1 MDTLLKDLRYGFR
14 SLLRRPGFTVIALVA
29 LALGIGANT
38 AIFSLVN
45 AVLLKPLP
53 FKDPDQL
60 VWMWGNIRN
69 AGNRASVSPADFVDF
84 RSQNRTF
91 EQFAASGTLPLAL
104 NLTGGGEP
112 ERLNASSVTGNY
124 FQTLGVAPFLGR
136 GFTPENERPGQD
148 QVAVLNYAFWQKH
161 FGGDSSIL
169 NKTIVLDGKAVEVIG
184 VMPSAF
190 SFPHN
195 ADLWVPMNFDSDPEM
210 KLRKAHFLRP
220 IGRLKPGV
228 TLSDAQA
235 DTDSV
240 ASQLEKLY
248 PDSNTGWN
256 LRLVSLKEQLVGNT
270 RSSLYILFGAVGFVL
285 LIACANVANLT
296 LVRAATRQ
304 KEIAVRAALG
314 ASRLRLIRQM
324 LTESLLLALL
334 GGALGIVV
342 AMFSI
347 DLLLKLGEGSIP
359 RTANVSIDLTV
370 LLFTFIVSVAT
381 GVLFGLAPALRTLK
395 LTLTDS
401 LKEAGR
407 TGGGELRSRTRS
419 LLVIFECA
427 VAVVLLIGAGLLI
440 RSFVELLKTDPGF
453 KADGVLTMR
462 LDLSRKKYDTPEKAE
477 QFFRGLETQTARLPG
492 VEAVGLVTE
501 LPLSGQ
507 LNDMPFSVEG
517 RPPVS
522 IDQAFDADFRRV
534 NRDYFRALQIPLL
547 RGRMFTEQE
556 VEHSDK
562 VLLVSQQLVDAVFP
576 NEEPI
581 GKRLQFVMGPD
592 LWEIIGVVGDLRD
605 RSLAGVPFPAM
616 YLPTRITARNNLVVR
631 TQGDPLNLVGAI
643 RREVHALDPDQP
655 IAAIRTM
662 NDWIDTSVATP
673 RYQTL
678 LLGLFAGVAL
688 LLAST
693 GIYGVMSYVVT
704 QRTHELGVRIALG
717 ARRWDVLSLVLRQ
730 GMGLVVIGVML
741 GLFGAFAVTR
751 VMSSLL
757 FGVTAKDP
765 FTFGAVAM
773 LLAMVAFVACY
784 IPARRATKV
793 DPLVALR
800 YE

>member
-1 MDTLLKDLRYGFR
+1 METLFKDLRYGFR
-14 SLLRRPGFTVIALVA
+14 TLLKRPGFTVIALVA

-45 AVLLKPLP
+45 AVLLQPLP
-53 FKDPDQL
+53 FQNPDQL

-112 ERLNASSVTGNY
+112 ERLSVSGITGNY
-124 FQTLGVAPFLGR
+124 FQTLGVAPLLGR
-136 GFTPENERPGQD
+136 GFTLENEKPGQD
-148 QVAVLNYAFWQKH
+148 QVAVLSYAYWQKR
-161 FGGDSSIL
+161 FGGDSSLL
-169 NKTIVLDGKAVEVIG
+169 NKTIVLDGKAYEVIG

-190 SFPHN
+190 NFPQN
-195 ADLWVPMNFDSDPEM
+195 ADLWVPLNFDSDPEM

-235 DTDSV
+235 DTDSI
-240 ASQLEKLY
+240 ALQLEKQY
-248 PDSNTGWN
+248 PDSNTGWS
-256 LRLVSLKEQLVGNT
+256 LRLVPLREQLIGNT

-342 AMFSI
+342 AIFSI

-359 RTANVSIDLTV
+359 RTANVRIDATV
-370 LLFTFIVSVAT
+370 LLFTLLVSAGT

-407 TGGGELRSRTRS
+407 TGAGELRSRTRS

-440 RSFVELLKTDPGF
+440 RSFVELLKTNPGF
-453 KADGVLTMR
+453 KSDGVLTMR
-462 LDLSRKKYDTPEKAE
+462 FDLSRKKYDTPEKAE

-534 NRDYFRALQIPLL
+534 NRDYFKALQIPLL

-562 VLLVSQQLVDAVFP
+562 VLLVSQQLVDSVFP
-576 NEEPI
+576 NEDPI

-605 RSLAGVPFPAM
+605 RSLAGAPFPAM

-631 TQGDPLNLVGAI
+631 TQGNPLNLVGAI
-643 RREVHALDPDQP
+643 RREVH
-655 IAAIRTM
+655 
-662 NDWIDTSVATP
+662 
-673 RYQTL
+673 
-678 LLGLFAGVAL
+678 
-688 LLAST
+688 
-693 GIYGVMSYVVT
+693 
-704 QRTHELGVRIALG
+704 
-717 ARRWDVLSLVLRQ
+717 
-730 GMGLVVIGVML
+730 
-741 GLFGAFAVTR
+741 
-751 VMSSLL
+751 
-757 FGVTAKDP
+757 
-765 FTFGAVAM
+765 
-773 LLAMVAFVACY
+773 
-784 IPARRATKV
+784 
-793 DPLVALR
+793 
-800 YE
+800 